1 MEPGDANTVSQPPQ
15 CSMQPCVNPRGRGE
29 HHIGVSKQVAYF
41 FLAGF
46 DLSEVGQL
54 DNRGSLTN
62 GQLAGWLPRPR
73 YLMTPA
79 SDVLTHNLLPVHRV
93 HSTYSLSKLMHD
105 IAAALLLK
113 HKSTV
118 CSVLSMVW

>member
-1 MEPGDANTVSQPPQ
+1 MA
-15 CSMQPCVNPRGRGE
+15 
-29 HHIGVSKQVAYF
+29 F
-41 FLAGF
+41 FLGGF
-46 DLSEVGQL
+46 DLSEEVGQL

-79 SDVLTHNLLPVHRV
+79 SDVLTQRSTCVSVHC
-93 HSTYSLSKLMHD
+93 TYSLSKLMHD
-105 IAAALLLK
+105 IAAALMLK

-118 CSVLSMVW
+118 CSLLSMVW